1 MLLCKQSSTC
11 VWALVRACCSLSCT
25 PSPVPACLSAEKV
38 KTPVAQDT
46 ALNLWDLTQGR
57 NMNLP
62 GEKQQAVNSRL
73 WNLDR
78 LDQRELPLNGFY
90 T

>member
-1 MLLCKQSSTC
+1 
-11 VWALVRACCSLSCT
+11 
-25 PSPVPACLSAEKV
+25 V